1 MIEETFKHNLVS
13 NLILFLVNNLEGDH
27 NPLHFK
33 VEISSS
39 TYPNEE
45 INCNIIVYDS
55 VVPSSV
61 KIDKGATNDKS
72 LIRSILLI
80 HSS

>member
-13 NLILFLVNNLEGDH
+13 NLILFLVNNLE
-27 NPLHFK
+27 